1 MTLLL
6 GWGVTLTVILVGFL
20 MAGGNP
26 AGLFVVSEWLVVG
39 GCGVGFLIA
48 ASPPSVLKLL
58 LTQVIRSCKGS
69 PYKKD
74 VYIDLVHMLYE
85 IFLVGRQQGIIGLE
99 THVLEPQNS
108 PIIQKYPSFLNDHHA
123 VEFFMDTM
131 KPVIDGKLKAEQL
144 KSYLD
149 EQIVAKDNHAY
160 SPVSVVSKVADALPG
175 LGIVAAV
182 LGIIITMGHIDGPVK
197 EIGHHVASALV
208 GTFLGVFLSYG
219 VLQPLASNIEFLNHD
234 ELAYYSIIRTGIVS
248 FGGGVSPLTAG
259 ENMRGSIPEDR
270 RPKAEELEA
279 ILKGNAPGK

>member
-6 GWGVTLTVILVGFL
+6 GWGVVVGAIITGF
-20 MAGGNP
+20 MIAGGNP
-26 AGLFVVSEWLVVG
+26 LGLFVFSEWLVVG
-39 GCGVGFLIA
+39 GCGVGYLIA
-48 ASPPSVLKLL
+48 ASPPPVIKLMF
-58 LTQVIRSCKGS
+58 TQILRSLKGS

-99 THVLEPQNS
+99 SHVLEPHNS
-108 PIIQKYPSFLNDHHA
+108 PIIQKYPTFLNDHHA

-144 KSYLD
+144 KAFLD
-149 EQIVAKDNHAY
+149 EQIVQKDNHAY
-160 SPVSVVSKVADALPG
+160 QPVSVLTKVADAMPG

-182 LGIIITMGHIDGPVK
+182 LGIIITMGAIDGPVV
-197 EIGHHVASALV
+197 EVGHHVASALV

-219 VLQPLASNIEFLNHD
+219 LIQPLATNVEFLNHD

-270 RPKAEELEA
+270 RPTAEQLEA
-279 ILKGNAPGK
+279 VLKGAAGK